1 MKRLSPWNLGA
12 TLYMPA
18 TRTDIADAILTSKME
33 GLRSLVICLEDAV
46 SEEDIPEALNNLQ
59 ILLETLAKAKA
70 ASGSAHWPLVF
81 IRPRDVSMGARLVKT
96 MNLSPIDGLVLPKFT
111 LASLS
116 AWWNFIEHTH
126 LCMMPTLETEEV
138 YDVEQ
143 MRQLAILMFGHPCHE
158 RIIALRI
165 GGNDLMNVI
174 SLRRPRHLTLYDG
187 PMGYV
192 IKMLVSVFATRGFAL
207 TAPVCEHIDDHDI
220 MDKEL
225 ALDMAHGLVGKTAI
239 HPNQITK
246 IEAALRVS
254 DNDYADALRI
264 LNSSQAV
271 FKSLGAMCEPATHR
285 RWASAILERAQVYGI
300 ISDRGNGGIVRV
312 PLSQQNQG

>member
-1 MKRLSPWNLGA
+1 MMKRLSPWNLGA

-18 TRTDIADAILTSKME
+18 TRTDIADAILNVKVE

-46 SEEDIPEALNNLQ
+46 SEEDVPAALSNLQ
-59 ILLETLAKAKA
+59 VLLDVLAKAKA
-70 ASGSAHWPLVF
+70 TDGSSHWPLVF
-81 IRPRDVSMGARLVKT
+81 IRPRDVEMGAQLARTL
-96 MNLSPIDGLVLPKFT
+96 NLSPVDGLVLPKFT
-111 LASLS
+111 LASLP
-116 AWWNFIEHTH
+116 AWWAFIQHTH
-126 LCMMPTLETEEV
+126 LCIMPTLETEEV
-138 YDVEQ
+138 FDVEQ
-143 MRQLAILMFGHPCHE
+143 MRQLAMSLLDHPCHQ
-158 RIIALRI
+158 RLIALRI

-174 SLRRPRHLTLYDG
+174 ALRRPRHLTLYDG

-239 HPNQITK
+239 HPNQISK

-285 RWASAILERAQVYGI
+285 RWASAVIERAQVYGI
-300 ISDRGNGGIVRV
+300 ISEREHGGIVRV
-312 PLSQQNQG
+312 PLSQQS